1 MSSEKINDRVTQLGY
16 LGIDVSHRE
25 AWEQFANG
33 VLGLESNGAGPDG
46 ALYLKMDENHHR
58 ITLHPG
64 ERDDVAY
71 CGWEAASAASAQAIA
86 KRLRAQGVRVTEC
99 AEAQARARGVAGL
112 FTAQDPNGV
121 TNEIYWGP
129 SRERAHAFTS
139 PRGIGGFLAGDL
151 GFGHIVLAVDDYD
164 ASLRFYRDG
173 LGLLISDYIELDTG
187 AGAKTTVAFLH
198 SGPRHHSL
206 AIAQFPAQR
215 RLHHFMLQVQD
226 IDDVGTTF
234 DLCRDRGV
242 PISSGL
248 GRHTN
253 DLMTSF
259 YMASPSGFLVEYGH
273 GGLEID
279 DSDWQVQTYDAPSLW
294 GHRAEPAPVALAA

>member
-1 MSSEKINDRVTQLGY
+1 MSSKRINDRVTQLGY
-16 LGIDVSHRE
+16 LGIDVSDRD

-33 VLGLESNGAGPDG
+33 VLGLQSNGAAPDG

-58 ITLHPG
+58 LTLHPG

-71 CGWEAASAASAQAIA
+71 CGWEAADAASAHAIA
-86 KRLRAQGVRVTEC
+86 KRLRSRGVRVTEC

-112 FTAQDPNGV
+112 MSAEDPNGV

-129 SRERAHAFTS
+129 EREHAFAS
-139 PRGIGGFLAGDL
+139 PRAIAGFVAGEL
-151 GFGHIVLAVDDYD
+151 GFGHIVLAVSDYE

-173 LGLLISDYIELDTG
+173 LGLLISDYIELDMG
-187 AGAKTTVAFLH
+187 AGEKTTVAFLH

-206 AIAQFPAQR
+206 AIAQVPAQK
-215 RLHHFMLQVQD
+215 RLHHFMLQVHD
-226 IDDVGTTF
+226 VDDVGKTY
-234 DLCRDRGV
+234 DLCHDRRV
-242 PISSGL
+242 PISSGM

-273 GGLEID
+273 GGREID
-279 DSDWQVQTYDAPSLW
+279 DSDWEVQTYDAPSIW
-294 GHRAEPAPVALAA
+294 GHRSEPAAAAAGA